1 MNCEECKEQVFE
13 LIEREAV
20 DPEGVRAI
28 LAECPDCR
36 AEFDAMKVALAAADE
51 LPIEE
56 PPGEIDALILRT
68 AELRSQAAAPEEA
81 QVIPFRKRL
90 LQTPPWAMAAIAL
103 LAVGVGVWSIPRT
116 VQFESDAAPTE
127 LEAKEAVQAGRAPV
141 AALALEDEEMAMDR
155 LAEAPADE
163 YAEPAKS
170 AERPESRQAAYAKRK
185 RVDTPQPAS
194 AKVDADDL
202 EMERANAPVMA
213 KDEQAGKATQP
224 RAASSGAKQV
234 AAAPEE
240 ADVKGQ
246 ERSAC
251 KAKVT
256 AFEKRLREDK
266 RYEPPPEQELTMG
279 RCYQALGNTAKARQW
294 LERAAADP
302 ATRARAQKALER
314 LTPK

>member
-36 AEFDAMKVALAAADE
+36 AEFDAMKAALAVADQ

-56 PPGEIDALILRT
+56 PPGEIDALILGK
-68 AELRSQAAAPEEA
+68 AEAR
-81 QVIPFRKRL
+81 VIPFRKRL

-194 AKVDADDL
+194 AKVDADHL

-251 KAKVT
+251 EAKVT

>member
-36 AEFDAMKVALAAADE
+36 AEFDAMKVALAATDQ

-127 LEAKEAVQAGRAPV
+127 LEAEEAVQAGRAPV

-185 RVDTPQPAS
+185 RVDAPQPAS
-194 AKVDADDL
+194 AKVDADHL

-213 KDEQAGKATQP
+213 KD
-224 RAASSGAKQV
+224 
-234 AAAPEE
+234 
-240 ADVKGQ
+240 

-266 RYEPPPEQELTMG
+266 RYEPPPQQELTMG

>member
-1 MNCEECKEQVFE
+1 
-13 LIEREAV
+13 
-20 DPEGVRAI
+20 
-28 LAECPDCR
+28 
-36 AEFDAMKVALAAADE
+36 
-51 LPIEE
+51 
-56 PPGEIDALILRT
+56 
-68 AELRSQAAAPEEA
+68 
-81 QVIPFRKRL
+81 
-90 LQTPPWAMAAIAL
+90 
-103 LAVGVGVWSIPRT
+103 

-185 RVDTPQPAS
+185 PVDTPQPAS
-194 AKVDADDL
+194 AKVDADHL

-213 KDEQAGKATQP
+213 KD
-224 RAASSGAKQV
+224 
-234 AAAPEE
+234 
-240 ADVKGQ
+240 

-256 AFEKRLREDK
+256 AFEKRLHEDK